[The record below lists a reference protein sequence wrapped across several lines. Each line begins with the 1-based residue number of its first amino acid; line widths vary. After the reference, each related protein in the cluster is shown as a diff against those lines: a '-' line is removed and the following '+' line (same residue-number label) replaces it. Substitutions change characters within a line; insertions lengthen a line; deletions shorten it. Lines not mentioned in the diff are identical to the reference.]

1 MTVFI
6 SCSGPLSTKVAE
18 LLAAWLPD
26 VIQGVE
32 TWLYSEDIE
41 KGSRWPEEVNKALA
55 TTVGILCVTRENKN
69 APWLLFE
76 AGALSKGLE
85 EARVCPFLIDL
96 EPQEIKPPLSHLT
109 LTLPNK
115 KDVWKLITTINRF
128 ACGNS

>member
-41 KGSRWPEEVNKALA
+41 KGSRWPEEFNKALA

-76 AGALSKGLE
+76 AGALLLHYQ
-85 EARVCPFLIDL
+85 R
-96 EPQEIKPPLSHLT
+96 LS
-109 LTLPNK
+109 
-115 KDVWKLITTINRF
+115 
-128 ACGNS
+128 C